1 MSTSI
6 RGRTIDR
13 STVQEL
19 GGLELGDLEKASN
32 NVKRIDRGARL
43 ERSILE
49 IPLAN
54 IEGESPMQT
63 REITFDL
70 NVYEEDEELL
80 NSVKKYGVLEPIMVS
95 RASASGEER
104 VYNVIFGHR
113 RIAAAKM
120 AGLCTIPAIIAKSSD
135 KVHLLTVAENT
146 GGRSLTPYERAI
158 GLVRWKEINPETTQV
173 DLAKETGVSQGT
185 VSNLLAA
192 YEESTPALRGLFAS
206 GMAPRAVIELQEVFA
221 RSPEEE
227 QVELAQQLDGATK
240 REIQYIKELLDQ
252 GVSPEIA
259 VDTIGTSRSKSKER
273 LAHQKPLEDEGQL
286 RALAE
291 LTGVSIQSVKRLAG
305 KARAQEASFE
315 ALQLA
320 CLYVA
325 KGGKSR
331 NQMSIASKLAE
342 NGKIN
347 KLFAQLLKLE
357 RKAREVIENT
367 RDEKEIDFLNTLFIH
382 DGG

>member
-32 NVKRIDRGARL
+32 SVKRIDRGARL

-54 IEGESPMQT
+54 IKGESSMQT
-63 REITFDL
+63 RVITFDP

-80 NSVKKYGVLEPIMVS
+80 NSIKKYGVLEPIMVCRES
-95 RASASGEER
+95 DSGKEP
-104 VYNVIFGHR
+104 VYNLVFGHR
-113 RIAAAKM
+113 RLAAAKM
-120 AGLCTIPAIIAKSSD
+120 AGLNTIPAITAKSSD
-135 KVHLLTVAENT
+135 NVHLLTMAENT

-173 DLAKETGVSQGT
+173 DLAEETGVSQGT

-206 GMAPRAVIELQEVFA
+206 GMAPRAVIELQKVFA

-240 REIQYIKELLDQ
+240 REVQYIKELLDQ
-252 GVSPEIA
+252 GVSPETA
-259 VDTIGTSRSKSKER
+259 VDTIGTSRSKSKES
-273 LAHQKPLEDEGQL
+273 LAHQKPLEDEDQL

-291 LTGVSIQSVKRLAG
+291 VTGASIRSVKSLAR
-305 KARAQEASFE
+305 KASLQGSSLE

-325 KGGKSR
+325 RGGKGR
-331 NQMSIASKLAE
+331 DPMSIASKLAK

-347 KLFAQLLKLE
+347 KLVAQSLKLD
-357 RKAREVIENT
+357 RKAREVIKKT
-367 RDEKEIDFLNTLFIH
+367 GDKEGAIFLDTVFF
-382 DGG
+382 GGGS